1 MNRALLESCLLPCSR
16 LIVGTPQRI
25 TCTRSCLARC
35 LSNCRTRYRNNPRAL
50 QLCLNNCRGLAAE
63 MSTNRAFSARG
74 HGVVAQRQL
83 GGRPGLRLDRTVVTS
98 SGKILHQEDKHI
110 DLARYLLPNGQLNE
124 IALRNRL
131 TTIVEQIRRYQ
142 RRLPHGQNRVRLV
155 VRVPNTTPRSQAQAL
170 QRFLLQALRPSRINV
185 TEIGRAH
192 V

>member
-1 MNRALLESCLLPCSR
+1 M
-16 LIVGTPQRI
+16 
-25 TCTRSCLARC
+25 
-35 LSNCRTRYRNNPRAL
+35 
-50 QLCLNNCRGLAAE
+50 
-63 MSTNRAFSARG
+63 
-74 HGVVAQRQL
+74 VAQRQL

-170 QRFLLQALRPSRINV
+170 QRFILQALRPSRINV
-185 TEIGRAH
+185 TVIQPGSPASQAFNI
-192 V
+192 